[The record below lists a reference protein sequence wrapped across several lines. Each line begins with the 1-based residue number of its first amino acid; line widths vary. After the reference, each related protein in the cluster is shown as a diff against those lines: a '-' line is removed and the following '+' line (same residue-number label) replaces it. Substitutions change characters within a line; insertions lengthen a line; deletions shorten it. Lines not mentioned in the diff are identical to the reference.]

1 MQLQYKRRLTA
12 PTPNN
17 VVVTIN
23 ATIILVISME
33 LIRVFIYI
41 KEVYVDILLFI
52 VFVLLND
59 VEELISG
66 YLYNIKEM
74 CADIVLLF
82 VFVLQYDVGD
92 EPLCMYL

>member
-1 MQLQYKRRLTA
+1 M
-12 PTPNN
+12 
-17 VVVTIN
+17 VVTIN
-23 ATIILVISME
+23 ATIILVISMK
-33 LIRVFIYI
+33 LIIIRVFIYI
-41 KEVYVDILLFI
+41 KEMYVDILLFI

-82 VFVLQYDVGD
+82 VFRIAI
-92 EPLCMYL
+92 

>member
-1 MQLQYKRRLTA
+1 MQYKRRLTA

-23 ATIILVISME
+23 ATIILVISMK
-33 LIRVFIYI
+33 LIIIRVFIYI
-41 KEVYVDILLFI
+41 KEMYVDILLFI

-82 VFVLQYDVGD
+82 VFRIAI
-92 EPLCMYL
+92 